1 VTSGRRMS
9 GQATSGREM
18 SGRRMSG
25 RRMSGRATS
34 GREMSGRRMSGRGDI
49 CRADRAAGCRA
60 GEHRQG
66 RRRRAADVKM
76 MRDVVKKVLSGLSGG
91 RLPGNP
97 TLRLTREHKKTP
109 PGIARRGFDVGSAS
123 TSRRQVP
130 IPPDPMPLAPRDGSG
145 YRLGPHSAR
154 TLTDRA
160 RG

>member
-1 VTSGRRMS
+1 MGIFVRNMALAPAGRPR
-9 GQATSGREM
+9 GPRAGGGRIGPGGDGGM
-18 SGRRMSG
+18 TRYPGAPGRH
-25 RRMSGRATS
+25 
-34 GREMSGRRMSGRGDI
+34 
-49 CRADRAAGCRA
+49 RAAGCRA